1 MDEVSTDTGRRGFG
15 RRRVA
20 PRVSILDPKPYVRA
34 FLADAFEELGFIPQ
48 CWGTASDLL
57 TSLNGVEPDL
67 IVIVE
72 SDGEEDVRTLELLAP
87 LFRGRILLIG
97 RLPVLAAP
105 QRRGEQL
112 GLSML
117 APLVTPFRAG
127 HLSERIADL
136 LPVEP
141 PPPLPVDLVEALG
154 NDWLELWYQ
163 AKIDPR
169 ALTPCG
175 VEALIRLRHPNWGIV
190 PPAHFLPEPGDP
202 HFRALSDFV
211 VLKAM
216 MDWTRFAI
224 DFMPIEIAINLPAAV
239 LTDPDF
245 VRRMHR
251 QLPDH
256 PDFIRLVVEV
266 DSRELI
272 SDMTG
277 VREIVRELA
286 SQGIGLSVD
295 NLGAECS
302 SLSGLEGVP
311 VFELKV
317 ARHVVDGCAE
327 DRLKRALCATLL
339 DTARRL
345 GARTVAEG
353 VQRRADFIAVR
364 EMGFDLVQ
372 GFLFGKP
379 MEARKF
385 ARTLRRPVTVPA

>member
-1 MDEVSTDTGRRGFG
+1 MGEGSTDIGRRGFG
-15 RRRVA
+15 RRRMA
-20 PRVSILDPKPYVRA
+20 PRVGILDPKPYVRA
-34 FLADAFEELGFIPQ
+34 FLADTFEELGFIPQ
-48 CWGTASDLL
+48 CWDTLSDLL
-57 TSLNGVEPDL
+57 TSFNGAEPDL

-72 SDGEEDVRTLELLAP
+72 SDGEHDAHILELLAP
-87 LFRGRILLIG
+87 LYHGRILLIG
-97 RLPVLAAP
+97 RLPALAAP

-112 GLSML
+112 GLWML
-117 APLVTPFRAG
+117 PPLGTPFRTG
-127 HLSERIADL
+127 HLSERVVDL
-136 LPVEP
+136 LPAEP

-154 NDWLELWYQ
+154 NGWLELWYQ
-163 AKIDPR
+163 AKIDPHS
-169 ALTPCG
+169 LTPCG
-175 VEALIRLRHPNWGIV
+175 VEALIRLRHPSWGIV
-190 PPAHFLPEPGDP
+190 PPARFLPEADDP

-216 MDWTRFAI
+216 MDWARFAI
-224 DFMPIEIAINLPAAV
+224 DFMPIEIAINLPAEV

-245 VRRMHR
+245 VHRMRR

-272 SDMTG
+272 SDLAG
-277 VREIVRELA
+277 LREIVRELA
-286 SQGIGLSVD
+286 SYGIGLSID

-311 VFELKV
+311 VFELKI

-353 VQRRADFIAVR
+353 SSGAPISSRCARWALTSCRGSCSASRWRPANSRARCA
-364 EMGFDLVQ
+364 GL
-372 GFLFGKP
+372 
-379 MEARKF
+379 
-385 ARTLRRPVTVPA
+385 